1 MDPAREDL
9 AKLPTVEAHDLLIN
23 PFDWRFDD
31 HRGRAMAA
39 GGGTTVNQAAHVVVE
54 PRHIKRAM
62 LHADI
67 DIVGPGV
74 RIKFALLIGDD
85 VASMAAGIIDRLIL
99 RQKFNGTVD
108 TGWHGWFP
116 VIGDWVIGSLRNQQM
131 ALQTLDSS

>member
-9 AKLPTVEAHDLLIN
+9 AKLPTIEAHDLRIN
-23 PFDWRFDD
+23 PFDRCFNN

-39 GGGTTVNQAAHVVVE
+39 GGRTAVNQTAHIIVKAS
-54 PRHIKRAM
+54 HIKRAM
-62 LHADI
+62 LHANI
-67 DIVGPGV
+67 DIVSPGV
-74 RIKFALLIGDD
+74 GIEFALFIGED